1 MGISPKIRVD
11 IQKQDDM
18 LEYPTRTLKQNNAFH
33 KWLRLLA
40 AALNDAGYTLN
51 DYGYMGR
58 VADVV
63 RRGLPESWAD
73 TLLKALGHSVQDG
86 SLIRVP
92 VLYTMENLKE
102 NVVHPMMQHL
112 YPDVKTSKRLNTE
125 QMSFLYKH
133 IDQVVSERTG
143 VHVEFPHDET
153 SETE

>member
-1 MGISPKIRVD
+1 MKNKTFFLGSHSQIEECLEYIRDMGISPKIRVD

-40 AALNDAGYTLN
+40 AALNDA
-51 DYGYMGR
+51 
-58 VADVV
+58 
-63 RRGLPESWAD
+63 
-73 TLLKALGHSVQDG
+73 GHSVQDG